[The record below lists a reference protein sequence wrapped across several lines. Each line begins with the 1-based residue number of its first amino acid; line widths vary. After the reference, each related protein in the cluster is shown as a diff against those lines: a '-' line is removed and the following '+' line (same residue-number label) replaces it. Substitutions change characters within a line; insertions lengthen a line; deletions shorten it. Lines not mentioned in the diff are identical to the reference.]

1 MANPRDVIVGVDLG
15 GTSMR
20 ALLVGPDYQ
29 VLGEDK
35 QPTNPKEK
43 PDKLIAEIANVV
55 EQAVERAGVKMR
67 AVRAVSIGAPGAVDS
82 ERGIVFEAPNLRW
95 RDVDIRNPIAKA
107 TGLEVELENA
117 ANACVLASVWFDHME
132 GCRNLVVVTVSEGI
146 GTGILANGQLVRGLG
161 GMAGEFGHVPI
172 DPKGPPCGCG
182 GRGCWETFASNRAAV
197 RYYQEAGAADA
208 KETGLGFMDLL
219 NRADHG
225 DT

>member
-82 ERGIVFEAPNLRW
+82 
-95 RDVDIRNPIAKA
+95 
-107 TGLEVELENA
+107 
-117 ANACVLASVWFDHME
+117 
-132 GCRNLVVVTVSEGI
+132 
-146 GTGILANGQLVRGLG
+146 
-161 GMAGEFGHVPI
+161 
-172 DPKGPPCGCG
+172 
-182 GRGCWETFASNRAAV
+182 
-197 RYYQEAGAADA
+197 
-208 KETGLGFMDLL
+208 
-219 NRADHG
+219 
-225 DT
+225 